1 MTHFSYLPMS
11 NLVLKDIPIID
22 AVQVLRYRT
31 NPETGVLE
39 PWPVATCEIDR
50 AGRVIWRGDAGRAY
64 EPLLRATKKAGA
76 VLVHQTIAETLA
88 EAESKKE
95 AAGE

>member
-1 MTHFSYLPMS
+1 MS
-11 NLVLKDIPIID
+11 NLDLKDIPIID

-64 EPLLRATKKAGA
+64 EPLLRATKKSWRGA
-76 VLVHQTIAETLA
+76 RPSNHRRNLGRSRI
-88 EAESKKE
+88 KK
-95 AAGE
+95 GGRR